1 MNCMSELLRANEI
14 LNYLPHR
21 APFMLVDRVLEYEAG
36 KRLVAIKSVTFN
48 EPFFAGHFPGNPVTP
63 GVCMMQIVKE
73 LTEEFTGLKLFLKTA
88 SNVKFM
94 AIINPFETPDL
105 KLQLDINQTEEEIK
119 VKNTTYFGETI
130 ALKMSVNYQKL
141 TS

>member
-1 MNCMSELLRANEI
+1 MQTILTDFYTLESFEKGDNGSFTANI
-14 LNYLPHR
+14 HLNKDHDI
-21 APFMLVDRVLEYEAG
+21 F
-36 KRLVAIKSVTFN
+36 K
-48 EPFFAGHFPGNPVTP
+48 GHFPGNPVTP

-105 KLQLDINQTEEEIK
+105 KLQLDITENEEDVK
-119 VKNTTYFGETI
+119 VKNVTSFGETI
-130 ALKMSVNYQKL
+130 ALKMSVSYKK
-141 TS
+141 

>member
-1 MNCMSELLRANEI
+1 MQSI
-14 LNYLPHR
+14 LTDFYTLQS
-21 APFMLVDRVLEYEAG
+21 YEKTENGSFTAQISLN
-36 KRLVAIKSVTFN
+36 KDHDIFK
-48 EPFFAGHFPGNPVTP
+48 GHFPGNPVTP

-73 LTEEFTGLKLFLKTA
+73 LTEEFTGTSLFLKTA

-105 KLQLDINQTEEEIK
+105 KIQLDITENEEDVK
-119 VKNTTYFGETI
+119 VKNTTSFGETI

-141 TS
+141 TK

>member
-1 MNCMSELLRANEI
+1 MQSI
-14 LNYLPHR
+14 LTDFY
-21 APFMLVDRVLEYEAG
+21 MLQSYEKTENGSFIAQISLN
-36 KRLVAIKSVTFN
+36 KDHDIFK
-48 EPFFAGHFPGNPVTP
+48 GHFPGNPVTP

-73 LTEEFTGLKLFLKTA
+73 LTEEFTGSSLFLKTA

-105 KLQLDINQTEEEIK
+105 KIQLDITENEGDVK
-119 VKNTTYFGETI
+119 VKNTTSFGETI

-141 TS
+141 TK

>member
-1 MNCMSELLRANEI
+1 MQSI
-14 LNYLPHR
+14 LTDFYTLQS
-21 APFMLVDRVLEYEAG
+21 YEKTENGSFTAQISLN
-36 KRLVAIKSVTFN
+36 KDHDIFK
-48 EPFFAGHFPGNPVTP
+48 GHFPGNPVTP

-73 LTEEFTGLKLFLKTA
+73 LTEEFTGSSLFLKTA

-105 KLQLDINQTEEEIK
+105 KIQLDITENEQDIK
-119 VKNTTYFGETI
+119 VKNTTSFGETI

-141 TS
+141 T

>member
-1 MNCMSELLRANEI
+1 MQTI
-14 LNYLPHR
+14 LTDFYTLQS
-21 APFMLVDRVLEYEAG
+21 YEKTENGSFTAQISLN
-36 KRLVAIKSVTFN
+36 KDHDIFK
-48 EPFFAGHFPGNPVTP
+48 GHFPGNPVTP

-73 LTEEFTGLKLFLKTA
+73 LTEEFTGSSLFLKTA

-105 KLQLDINQTEEEIK
+105 KIQLDITENEQGIK
-119 VKNTTYFGETI
+119 VKNTTSFGETI

-141 TS
+141 T

>member
-1 MNCMSELLRANEI
+1 MQTILKDFYTLKSYEQTENGGFVANISLNKDHEI
-14 LNYLPHR
+14 
-21 APFMLVDRVLEYEAG
+21 F
-36 KRLVAIKSVTFN
+36 K
-48 EPFFAGHFPGNPVTP
+48 GHFPGNPVTP

-105 KLQLDINQTEEEIK
+105 KLELTINQTEEEVK
-119 VKNTTYFGETI
+119 VKNTTSFGETI